1 MALYENFWPIV
12 AGKDYSPTSNLPARF
27 GGNID
32 TGSTALNGVDN
43 YYVLQVSARISQG
56 DNIVVQGPGL
66 PGPLKVNGTGTNS
79 LFLSGTASATGSS
92 PFYQFYDYNRPHSI
106 SKPIQAILV
115 QSATGTLTFRT
126 NGMAVDGY
134 TSTSIDMTKAATGA
148 IYPYSIGYVT
158 TAVTGAF
165 IGLG

>member
-12 AGKDYSPTSNLPARF
+12 AGKNYSPTSNLPVRF
-27 GGNID
+27 GGNIN

-43 YYVLQVSARISQG
+43 YYVLQVSARIAQG
-56 DNIVVQGPGL
+56 DNIVVEGPGL
-66 PGPLKVNGTGTNS
+66 PGTLKVNGTGTNS

-92 PFYQFYDYNRPHSI
+92 PFYHFYDYNRPHSI
-106 SKPIQAILV
+106 GAPIQAILV
-115 QSATGTLTFRT
+115 QNATGTLTFRT
-126 NGMAVDGY
+126 NGVAADGY

-158 TAVTGAF
+158 TAVTGAL
-165 IGLG
+165 IGLV